1 MGASGGNDPL
11 SPDALIGDPHSVPP
25 IDGTP
30 VERPGGPVRKVIH
43 AIATTFGVIAA
54 LLIVGIMIS
63 TALDVLVRQITGSSI
78 PGVVEYSEV
87 LLAGLVF
94 LGLAYAQRTGAHIG
108 VDLVT
113 ERMPAR
119 VAHVVRAFGLVV
131 AIGVLLWM
139 TYETAL
145 VAINSFQ
152 VGEFRFGLVPV
163 PIWPIRIVIPLG
175 LVALILELALS
186 TYDEIVGARTGAPLV
201 QHEHPEAAS
210 AVAEDE
216 KGARS

>member
-1 MGASGGNDPL
+1 MGASGDNDPL
-11 SPDALIGDPHSVPP
+11 SPDALIGDPHSIAP
-25 IDGTP
+25 IAGSAEDRADGT
-30 VERPGGPVRKVIH
+30 VRKVIH

-63 TALDVLVRQITGSSI
+63 TALDVLVRQVTGSSI

-113 ERMPAR
+113 ERLPAR
-119 VAHVVRAFGLVV
+119 VAHVVRAIGLFV
-131 AIGVLLWM
+131 AIAVLLWM
-139 TYETAL
+139 TYETAI

-175 LVALILELALS
+175 LVALVLELALS
-186 TYDEIVGARTGAPLV
+186 TYDEIVGARTGAPTV

-210 AVAEDE
+210 AAAERDE
-216 KGARS
+216 DARS

>member
-11 SPDALIGDPHSVPP
+11 SPDALIGDAHSVPP

-30 VERPGGPVRKVIH
+30 AERPGGPVRKVIH
-43 AIATTFGVIAA
+43 LIATTFGVIAA

-113 ERMPAR
+113 ERLPTR
-119 VAHVVRAFGLVV
+119 TAHVVRAVGLVV
-131 AIGVLLWM
+131 AIAVLLWM
-139 TYETAL
+139 TYETAV
-145 VAINSFQ
+145 VAVNSFQ

-186 TYDEIVGARTGAPLV
+186 TYDEIVGARTGAPTV

-210 AVAEDE
+210 AATERDR
-216 KGARS
+216 GARS